1 MSEAP
6 SAPIEQL
13 EDIDSR
19 LLEKL
24 ALLEEKEG
32 RAMVDPEEFSS
43 LSREEQLKV
52 SILDYLGRA
61 H

>member
-32 RAMVDPEEFSS
+32 GVGAEAV
-43 LSREEQLKV
+43 V
-52 SILDYLGRA
+52 SDLWSIMKQNEG
-61 H
+61 